1 MIEKGY
7 ISLEYCHTD
16 KMVADF
22 MTKPLQ
28 GKKFFKFRDRIM
40 GMSNSENIAE
50 GRKVRDEIA
59 QKEDLEYGRTVRG
72 LESKKFTQT
81 NGKFKS
87 TRSELAGVCWKS
99 ENGESE
105 NGEKEKRKR

>member
-1 MIEKGY
+1 MI
-7 ISLEYCHTD
+7 D
-16 KMVADF
+16 
-22 MTKPLQ
+22 
-28 GKKFFKFRDRIM
+28 
-40 GMSNSENIAE
+40 EN
-50 GRKVRDEIA
+50 A
-59 QKEDLEYGRTVRG
+59 QKEDLGSSRKIRR